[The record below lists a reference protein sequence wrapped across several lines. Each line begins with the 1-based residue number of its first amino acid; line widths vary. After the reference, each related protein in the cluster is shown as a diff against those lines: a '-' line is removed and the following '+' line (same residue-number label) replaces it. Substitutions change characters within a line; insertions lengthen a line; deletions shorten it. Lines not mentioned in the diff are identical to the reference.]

1 MLDTSISGSVGF
13 FWVLVSAKW
22 LLSAKWLRLC
32 SRNVTHLSGTDPEL
46 LAHPTRGPVS
56 FQKPLYLLANSIVLL
71 PD

>member
-13 FWVLVSAKW
+13 FWVLV
-22 LLSAKWLRLC
+22 SAKWLRLC